1 MAINIF
7 QLLFGL
13 AIFVYGTLYAVI
25 HKIWTPTV
33 EPYLYTSTNKTRTK
47 NKKTKGKKGKS
58 KPKVAAARKV
68 EIINA
73 KSAVLD
79 FDIAIHGRNIL
90 SRHVVE
96 MHVGERL
103 HSFQHLRFRLA

>member
-13 AIFVYGTLYAVI
+13 AIFVYSTLYAVI
-25 HKIWTPTV
+25 YKIWTPTV

-58 KPKVAAARKV
+58 SV
-68 EIINA
+68 EEETEDRA
-73 KSAVLD
+73 CFPFTPSLD
-79 FDIAIHGRNIL
+79 
-90 SRHVVE
+90 SYPT
-96 MHVGERL
+96 
-103 HSFQHLRFRLA
+103 